1 MAYFKN
7 WTVEMV
13 EELKHRWDA
22 AETCAAI
29 GVAMGVTRNAVIGKV
44 HRLGLPLRG
53 LTQAELLKREL
64 NRQKRKAS
72 QLAQQRDRRRARGEK
87 QMQDLPPAPE
97 PFLGSLN
104 ISFVDIRDYSSKAP
118 NQCRFIAADAAGLDT
133 LYCGNETLP
142 GESYCG
148 HCREFLHYRPLN
160 VTEEDRAR
168 RRAHW
173 TKLGVAK
180 SNPREPIDLVE
191 VA

>member
-1 MAYFKN
+1 MISP
-7 WTVEMV
+7 WTDEKTDQ
-13 EELKHRWDA
+13 LKRLWQEGH
-22 AETCAAI
+22 TCSRI
-29 GVAMGVTRNAVIGKV
+29 GAQLGVTRNSVIGRV

-53 LTQAELLKREL
+53 ITQAELLKREL

-97 PFLGSLN
+97 PFAGSLN
-104 ISFVDIRDYSSKAP
+104 VSFVDIRDYSSKAP
-118 NQCRFIAADAAGLDT
+118 NQCRFIAGDAAGRDT

-148 HCREFLHYRPLN
+148 HCREILHYRPLN